1 MIFDIEID
9 IEKDFK
15 NRIMHIELPENKR
28 YYSMGELAKA
38 FNVNASLIR
47 FWEKE
52 FEIIQPK
59 KNAKG
64 NRLFTKN
71 DIECFKNIFYLV
83 KIKGYTLDGA
93 KQAIGKKGVVK
104 TKEEIDVVKRLE
116 NIKDELIKLKMS
128 FESEEILEKDELN

>member
-1 MIFDIEID
+1 MNVD
-9 IEKDFK
+9 
-15 NRIMHIELPENKR
+15 LPDKL
-28 YYSMGELAKA
+28 YYSIGEVAKA
-38 FNVNASLIR
+38 FDVNASLIR

-59 KNAKG
+59 KNKKG

-71 DIECFKNIFYLV
+71 DIDCFKNIYYLV
-83 KIKGYTLDGA
+83 KIKGYTLEGA
-93 KQAIGKKGVVK
+93 KQAIGKKGIAI
-104 TKEEIDVVKRLE
+104 TTDEIDVVKRLE

>member
-1 MIFDIEID
+1 MNVD
-9 IEKDFK
+9 
-15 NRIMHIELPENKR
+15 LPDKL
-28 YYSMGELAKA
+28 YYSIGEVAKA
-38 FNVNASLIR
+38 FEVNASLIR

-59 KNAKG
+59 KNKKG

-71 DIECFKNIFYLV
+71 DIDCFKNIYYLV
-83 KIKGYTLDGA
+83 KIKGYTLEGA
-93 KQAIGKKGVVK
+93 KQVIGKKGIAI
-104 TKEEIDVVKRLE
+104 TADEIDVVKRLE

>member
-1 MIFDIEID
+1 MNVD
-9 IEKDFK
+9 
-15 NRIMHIELPENKR
+15 LPDKL
-28 YYSMGELAKA
+28 YYSIGEVAKA
-38 FNVNASLIR
+38 FDVNASLIR

-64 NRLFTKN
+64 NRLFTKD
-71 DIECFKNIFYLV
+71 DIQCFKNIYYLV

-104 TKEEIDVVKRLE
+104 TKDEIDVVKRLE

-128 FESEEILEKDELN
+128 FESEEILEKKPSQY